1 MDLDKNIIDN
11 KQMSKIYEDYGDNII
26 ELLIKE
32 IRAAGKVS
40 SGRLISSLKE
50 DVQGLAGNIKIKI
63 SGEDYI
69 VNVDKGRRAGSYPP
83 ISELSKWAT
92 LNGIPKSAV
101 FAIAKSIFKFGIKP
115 TNIISKTLNKLSQA
129 TQELEKDMAKQI
141 EKDLA
146 TEIKKIN
153 N

>member
-1 MDLDKNIIDN
+1 MATESLNNSEMN
-11 KQMSKIYEDYGDNII
+11 KLYEEYGDNII

-40 SGRLISSLKE
+40 SGRLIASLKE
-50 DVQGLAGNIKIKI
+50 DVQGLAGNINIKI

-69 VNVDKGRRAGSYPP
+69 INVDKGRRAGSYPP
-83 ISELSKWAT
+83 ISELSKWAS

-101 FAIAKSIFKFGIKP
+101 FAIAKSIFKFGVKP
-115 TNIISKTLNKLSQA
+115 TNIISKTLNKLTPA
-129 TQELEKDMAKQI
+129 TQQLEKDMAKQI
-141 EKDLA
+141 ENDLA